1 MRPPSP
7 PALARCLGLSRRAR
21 RPCGATLRYQP
32 GLPPLRCWRCGNPFL
47 ALLDVADPRAVV
59 PDREYPPDAS
69 RTTLEVAR

>member
-21 RPCGATLRYQP
+21 RPCGATLRYRN

-47 ALLDVADPRAVV
+47 LLLLDMAADPRPV
-59 PDREYPPDAS
+59 PVPI
-69 RTTLEVAR
+69 LEAMAG